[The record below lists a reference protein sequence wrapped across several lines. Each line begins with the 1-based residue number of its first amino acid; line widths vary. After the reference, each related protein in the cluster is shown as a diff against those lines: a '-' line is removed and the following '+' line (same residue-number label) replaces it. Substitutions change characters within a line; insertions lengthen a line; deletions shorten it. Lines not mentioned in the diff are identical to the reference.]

1 LRGRDI
7 KRYSY
12 EFADKYVILA
22 YFGSYKILPS
32 KYPAIYNHLKQ
43 YEEKLKERGQCRYT
57 SSGRTNNNGEYLGQH
72 HWLELDNNPRL
83 EYLEEFNKQ
92 KIVYQELTQGSQF
105 AYDAN
110 GEYYINNTAYL
121 ITGKELKYLLA
132 FLNSTLINF
141 VYSRFYSTRIGGKGV
156 RWLYQNMIMLPII
169 KREKLQKRTVKQI
182 NSLIDRVLTNEN
194 RTKKQMLDT
203 EKLDILIY
211 KIYKL
216 TDEEMKFVSSS
227 VRSK

>member
-1 LRGRDI
+1 MRGRDI
-7 KRYSY
+7 KRFSY
-12 EFADKYVILA
+12 NFADLYLINTHNGVEQNGIPPVN
-22 YFGSYKILPS
+22 IDD
-32 KYPAIYNHLKQ
+32 YPAVKKHLDV
-43 YEEKLKERGQCRYT
+43 YYSKLKEREDKGITPYNLRSCAYM
-57 SSGRTNNNGEYLGQH
+57 
-72 HWLELDNNPRL
+72 
-83 EYLEEFNKQ
+83 EEFNKQ

>member
-92 KIVYQELTQGSQF
+92 KIIYSEIVQSPQF
-105 AYDAN
+105 FLDER
-110 GEYYINNTAYL
+110 GEFFVEATSFL
-121 ITGKELKYLLA
+121 ITGEHLDYLVDW
-132 FLNSTLINF
+132 LNSSIIAWVF
-141 VYSRFYSTRIGGKGV
+141 KQFYAGGGLGKKGF
-156 RWLYQNMIMLPII
+156 RYKKKFLEQLPIPKPRNDMKYENTNDLI
-169 KREKLQKRTVKQI
+169 KAY
-182 NSLIDRVLTNEN
+182 
-194 RTKKQMLDT
+194 LD
-203 EKLDILIY
+203 
-211 KIYKL
+211 L
-216 TDEEMKFVSSS
+216 TDEETNFISSS
-227 VRSK
+227 VNL